1 MDADERAD
9 AGFANPEVYEF
20 LEAALIKYAIRLPAN
35 RVTMRIRRTRSRS
48 HGEVDSDR
56 RSGRVRLRPPTLELS
71 VMILARYSSR
81 WNSVVQ
87 PG

>member
-35 RVTMRIRRTRSRS
+35 RVLQERIAAKRHFRAEPRLLRR
-48 HGEVDSDR
+48 
-56 RSGRVRLRPPTLELS
+56 RVRDDTS
-71 VMILARYSSR
+71 NCVARRVDAQSP
-81 WNSVVQ
+81 V
-87 PG
+87 